1 MATESFDGIFTQDV
15 FKKLFPEDRADRFF
29 DALFGDAE
37 EGAYDISLE
46 FKGQSQNKLEFEFHL
61 KQRPGKCLACNLTYG
76 LPQVFSRH
84 PILNVNGLVQEI
96 DKLLNGRAKCT
107 DWKLSSTREISRKLH
122 VIPLI
127 VSLEAGES
135 A

>member
-1 MATESFDGIFTQDV
+1 MATESFDGIFTQTV
-15 FKKLFPEDRADRFF
+15 LKKLFPEDRADRFF

-107 DWKLSSTREISRKLH
+107 DWKLSSTREISRQLH

>member
-15 FKKLFPEDRADRFF
+15 LKKLFPEDRADRFF

-107 DWKLSSTREISRKLH
+107 DWKLSSTREVSRQLH